1 MHRYI
6 IKRLL
11 LLIPILLG
19 VTFIVFLI
27 LSFTPGDPATII
39 LGETAPREAIDRLNE
54 QLGYNRPFFVR
65 FFDYLFH
72 AVQGDFGS
80 SYRSGIPVF
89 KEIFTRFPITL
100 TIAVLAILTAI
111 FIGIPAGI
119 LSAVKQYSAADVIS
133 TVAAML
139 MAAIPGFWL
148 GLMLIILF
156 ALKLSWLPSFGI
168 GSAAH
173 YVMPTLVL
181 AIPCSAILLRLTRT
195 TMLETIRQ
203 DYIRTARAKGAS
215 ETKVIWKHALKNA
228 LLPVITVAGVEF
240 GGLLGGTI
248 IAEAV
253 FSIPGVGMMLLTAIR
268 MKDIPL
274 VMAAVI
280 FLAIIFCLIM
290 LLIDLAHAFVDPRVK
305 AMYSR

>member
-1 MHRYI
+1 V

-19 VTFIVFLI
+19 VAFIVFSI
-27 LSFTPGDPATII
+27 LSLTPGDPGTLI
-39 LGETAPREAIDRLNE
+39 LGETAPREAIEKLNE
-54 QLGYNRPFFVR
+54 QLGFNKPFLVR
-65 FFDYLFH
+65 FADYVIGALH
-72 AVQGDFGS
+72 GDFGT
-80 SYRSGIPVF
+80 SYRSGLPVF
-89 KEIFTRFPITL
+89 QEIFARFSITL
-100 TIAVLAILTAI
+100 TIAVLAILTAL
-111 FIGIPAGI
+111 FVGIPAGI

-148 GLMLIILF
+148 GLMMIILF
-156 ALKLSWLPSFGI
+156 SLKLGWLPSYGV
-168 GSAAH
+168 GSFAH
-173 YVMPTLVL
+173 YIMPTLIL
-181 AIPCSAILLRLTRT
+181 AIPCSAGLLRLTRT

-228 LLPVITVAGVEF
+228 LLPVITVAGMEF
-240 GGLLGGTI
+240 GALLGGTV

-268 MKDIPL
+268 MKDVPL
-274 VMAAVI
+274 VMASVI
-280 FLAIIFCLIM
+280 FLALLFCFIM

>member
-1 MHRYI
+1 MHKYV

-19 VTFIVFLI
+19 VAFIVFSI
-27 LSFTPGDPATII
+27 LSLTPGDPGTLI
-39 LGETAPREAIDRLNE
+39 LGETAPREAIEKLNE
-54 QLGYNRPFFVR
+54 QLGFNKPFLVR
-65 FFDYLFH
+65 FADYVIGALH
-72 AVQGDFGS
+72 GDFGT
-80 SYRSGIPVF
+80 SYRSGLPVF
-89 KEIFTRFPITL
+89 QEIFARFSITL
-100 TIAVLAILTAI
+100 TIAVLAILTAL
-111 FIGIPAGI
+111 FVGIPAGI

-148 GLMLIILF
+148 GLMMIILF
-156 ALKLSWLPSFGI
+156 SLKLGWLPSYGV
-168 GSAAH
+168 GSFAH
-173 YVMPTLVL
+173 YIMPTLIL
-181 AIPCSAILLRLTRT
+181 AIPCSAGLLRLTRT

-228 LLPVITVAGVEF
+228 LLPVITVAGMEF
-240 GGLLGGTI
+240 GALLGGTV

-268 MKDIPL
+268 MKDVPL
-274 VMAAVI
+274 VMASVI
-280 FLAIIFCLIM
+280 FLALLFCFIM

>member
-1 MHRYI
+1 V

-19 VTFIVFLI
+19 VAFIVFSI
-27 LSFTPGDPATII
+27 LSLTPGDPGTLI
-39 LGETAPREAIDRLNE
+39 LGETAPKEAIEKLNE
-54 QLGYNRPFFVR
+54 QLGFNDPFLVR
-65 FFDYLFH
+65 FADYVISALH
-72 AVQGDFGS
+72 GDFGA
-80 SYRSGIPVF
+80 SYRSGLPVF
-89 KEIFTRFPITL
+89 QEIFARFSITL
-100 TIAVLAILTAI
+100 TIAVLAILTAL
-111 FIGIPAGI
+111 FIGIPSGI

-148 GLMLIILF
+148 GLMMIILF
-156 ALKLSWLPSFGI
+156 SLKLGWLPSYGV
-168 GSAAH
+168 GSFAH
-173 YVMPTLVL
+173 YIMPTLIL
-181 AIPCSAILLRLTRT
+181 AIPCSAGLLRLTRT

-215 ETKVIWKHALKNA
+215 ETKIIWKHALKNA
-228 LLPVITVAGVEF
+228 LLPVITVAGMEF
-240 GGLLGGTI
+240 GALLGGTV

-268 MKDIPL
+268 MKDVPL
-274 VMAAVI
+274 VMASVI
-280 FLAIIFCLIM
+280 FLAFLFCFIM